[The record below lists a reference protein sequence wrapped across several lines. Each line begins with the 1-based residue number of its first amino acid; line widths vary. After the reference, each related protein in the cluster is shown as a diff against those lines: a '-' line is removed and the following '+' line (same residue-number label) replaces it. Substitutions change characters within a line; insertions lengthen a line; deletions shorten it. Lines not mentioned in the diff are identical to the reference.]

1 MESRKLMK
9 NTKKS
14 DLRNRDEDSHVRSQ
28 RIRGFGGGVR
38 IRREE
43 K

>member
-1 MESRKLMK
+1 MK

-28 RIRGFGGGVR
+28 PFRAFGGWVR
-38 IRREE
+38 TFASFEG
-43 K
+43 